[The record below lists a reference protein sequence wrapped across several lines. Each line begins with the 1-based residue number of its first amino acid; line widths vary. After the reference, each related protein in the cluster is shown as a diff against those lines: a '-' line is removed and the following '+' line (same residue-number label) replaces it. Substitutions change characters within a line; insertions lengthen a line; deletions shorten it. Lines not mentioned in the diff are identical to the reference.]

1 MKTFLKV
8 MILTMV
14 LSSFVFAN
22 TKHINYIMNSNTNLK
37 KEQAESLY
45 KKFKKYSDMY
55 KVDIELA
62 LAIANVESKFRETAE
77 SGAGAYG
84 IMQIMPIT
92 SEHYNKNRKNLEENI
107 EIGFLHLNDSIKAFG
122 KTDNAIASYNAGIGR
137 IKSTSYKNI
146 PETRFYV
153 AKVKQELEKLKY
165 NIRVDKE
172 RELEVIKQV
181 VEKKIKGKIKFEF
194 GEEQEQEQEKEV
206 QEVVKNGEENEN
218 EEVGLEESTEEV
230 AQNKVEE
237 QKEEIKRLGFKLGG
251 LGMLPNND

>member
-22 TKHINYIMNSNTNLK
+22 TKHINYIMSSNTNLK
-37 KEQAESLY
+37 KEQAENLY

-55 KVDIELA
+55 KIDVELA

-92 SEHYNKNRKNLEENI
+92 SEHYNKNRKNLDENI

-165 NIRVDKE
+165 NIKVDKE

-194 GEEQEQEQEKEV
+194 GEEQEKEV
-206 QEVVKNGEENEN
+206 QEVAKSNEENEN
-218 EEVGLEESTEEV
+218 EEVGLEESTEEL

>member
-22 TKHINYIMNSNTNLK
+22 TKHINYIMSSNTNLK

-55 KVDIELA
+55 KIDIELA

-92 SEHYNKNRKNLEENI
+92 SEHYNKDRKNLDENI

-165 NIRVDKE
+165 NIKVDKE

-181 VEKKIKGKIKFEF
+181 VEKKIKGKIKFEL
-194 GEEQEQEQEKEV
+194 GEEQEKEV
-206 QEVVKNGEENEN
+206 QEVAKSKEENEN
-218 EEVGLEESTEEV
+218 EEVGLEESTEEL

-237 QKEEIKRLGFKLGG
+237 QKEEVKRLGFKLGG

>member
-22 TKHINYIMNSNTNLK
+22 TKHINYIMSSNTNLK

-55 KVDIELA
+55 KIDIELA

-92 SEHYNKNRKNLEENI
+92 SEHYNKNRKNLDENI

-165 NIRVDKE
+165 NIKVDKE

-194 GEEQEQEQEKEV
+194 GDEQEV
-206 QEVVKNGEENEN
+206 QEVAKSDEEN
-218 EEVGLEESTEEV
+218 EEVGLEESAEEQ
-230 AQNKVEE
+230 AQNKTEE

>member
-22 TKHINYIMNSNTNLK
+22 TKHINYIMSSNTNLK

-55 KVDIELA
+55 KIDIELA

-92 SEHYNKNRKNLEENI
+92 SEHYNKDRKNLDENI

-165 NIRVDKE
+165 NIKVDKE

-194 GEEQEQEQEKEV
+194 GEEQEQEKEKEM
-206 QEVVKNGEENEN
+206 QEVAKIDEEN
-218 EEVGLEESTEEV
+218 EEVGLEESAEEQ
-230 AQNKVEE
+230 AQNKTEE

>member
-22 TKHINYIMNSNTNLK
+22 TKHINYIMSSNTNLK
-37 KEQAESLY
+37 KEQAESLD

>member
-22 TKHINYIMNSNTNLK
+22 TKHINYIMSSNTNLK
-37 KEQAESLY
+37 KEQAENLY

-55 KVDIELA
+55 KIDIELA

-92 SEHYNKNRKNLEENI
+92 SEHYNKDRKNLDENI

-165 NIRVDKE
+165 NIKVDKE

-194 GEEQEQEQEKEV
+194 GEEQEQEV
-206 QEVVKNGEENEN
+206 QEVAKSDEEN
-218 EEVGLEESTEEV
+218 EEVGLEESAEEQ
-230 AQNKVEE
+230 AQNKTEE

>member
-14 LSSFVFAN
+14 LSSLVFSN
-22 TKHINYIMNSNTNLK
+22 TKHINYIMSSNTNLK

-55 KVDIELA
+55 KIDVELA

-92 SEHYNKNRKNLEENI
+92 SEHYNKNRKNLDENI

-165 NIRVDKE
+165 NIKVDKE

-194 GEEQEQEQEKEV
+194 GEEQEQEKEV
-206 QEVVKNGEENEN
+206 QEVAKSNEENEN
-218 EEVGLEESTEEV
+218 EEVGLEESTEEL

>member
-22 TKHINYIMNSNTNLK
+22 TKHINYIMSSNTNLK
-37 KEQAESLY
+37 KEQAENLY

-55 KVDIELA
+55 KIDVELA

-92 SEHYNKNRKNLEENI
+92 SEHYNKNRKNLDENI

-181 VEKKIKGKIKFEF
+181 VEKKIKGKIKFEL
-194 GEEQEQEQEKEV
+194 GEEQEKEV
-206 QEVVKNGEENEN
+206 QEVVKNNEENEN

>member
-22 TKHINYIMNSNTNLK
+22 TKHINYIMSSNTNLK

-55 KVDIELA
+55 KIDIELA
-62 LAIANVESKFRETAE
+62 LAIAN
-77 SGAGAYG
+77 GAGAYG

-92 SEHYNKNRKNLEENI
+92 SEHYNKDRKNLDENI

-165 NIRVDKE
+165 NIKVDKE

-194 GEEQEQEQEKEV
+194 GEEQEQEKEV
-206 QEVVKNGEENEN
+206 QENEK
-218 EEVGLEESTEEV
+218 VGLEESAEEQ
-230 AQNKVEE
+230 AQNKTEE